1 MRGSLYRRG
10 KIWWMAYV
18 VDGRQRCESSGTT
31 NKRVAQKILNMRL
44 AEIIEGR
51 FRLPKTNPPRLEQ
64 FSEEFLDSIRHQNT
78 RKRYASSVANLQAH
92 FGDAKLTEIS
102 PERIDEFKDSRLTSK
117 ARAATVNRDLAV
129 LRRMLRIAERRRLI
143 TATPFREVEMLE
155 ERKERRQPHILT
167 YAEEERLLSVAP
179 DHIRVLA
186 VLILDTGLRSGREAL
201 ALKWEDVD
209 FVNKS
214 IRIKKSK
221 TFADIRAVPMS
232 NRCKAELMSCQELL
246 GAEFSEYVFANP
258 QRPQT
263 HLKDVRRAWPKALK
277 AAGLEFFWLYDLRHT
292 FASRLTEAGV
302 SPIFVAQIMGHSSS
316 SNILQTYAKANDEY
330 RRAAICSLEAH
341 REAQCEKLK
350 IQHPQMIQ

>member
-1 MRGSLYRRG
+1 MRGSVYRRG
-10 KIWWMAYV
+10 KIWWMAYM

-51 FRLPKTNPPRLEQ
+51 FRLPKTNPPELEQ

-78 RKRYASSVANLQAH
+78 RKRYASSVSNLQAH

-102 PERIDEFKDSRLTSK
+102 AERIDEFKDSRLTSK
-117 ARAATVNRDLAV
+117 VRAATVNRDLAV

-143 TATPFREVEMLE
+143 TATPFRDVEMLE
-155 ERKERRQPHILT
+155 ERKERRSPHILT
-167 YAEEERLLSVAP
+167 YAEEEEFLAVAP
-179 DHIRVLA
+179 DFICVLA
-186 VLILDTGLRSGREAL
+186 ILILDTGLRSGREAL

-209 FVNKS
+209 FANKS

-221 TFADIRAVPMS
+221 TFAGIRTVPMS
-232 NRCKAELMSCQELL
+232 SRCKEELMRWRELR
-246 GAEFSEYVFANP
+246 GPEFSKYVFANP
-258 QRPQT
+258 QCPQT

-302 SPIFVAQIMGHSSS
+302 SPIFVAQIMGHANP
-316 SNILQTYAKANDEY
+316 NILSTYAKANDEF
-330 RRAAICSLEAH
+330 RRAAISSLEAH
-341 REAQCEKLK
+341 REAQCAQLK
-350 IQHPQMIQ
+350 SQRPQMIQ